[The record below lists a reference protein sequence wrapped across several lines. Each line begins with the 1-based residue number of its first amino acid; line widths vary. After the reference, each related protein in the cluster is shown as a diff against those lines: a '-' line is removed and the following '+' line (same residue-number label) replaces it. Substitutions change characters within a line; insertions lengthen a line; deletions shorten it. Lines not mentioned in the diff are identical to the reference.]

1 VSNNIQ
7 IQNGDTINVSSTS
20 SSATNV
26 TVSGVAAAGSSG
38 DKNYE
43 HDQSSASDTWVVT
56 HNLGKRASVSVVD
69 SAGTLILCEVEY
81 NSDNQITLTFDS
93 ATAGKA
99 YFN

>member
-1 VSNNIQ
+1 
-7 IQNGDTINVSSTS
+7 
-20 SSATNV
+20 
-26 TVSGVAAAGSSG
+26 
-38 DKNYE
+38 
-43 HDQSSASDTWVVT
+43 
-56 HNLGKRASVSVVD
+56 HNLAKRASVSVVD

>member
-7 IQNGDTINVSSTS
+7 IKNGDTINVSSTS
-20 SSATNV
+20 GSSTNV
-26 TVSGVAAAGSSG
+26 TISGVSAASSSG

-43 HDQSSASDTWVVT
+43 HDQSSASATWVVN
-56 HNLGKRASVSVVD
+56 HNLGKKASVSVVD

-81 NSDNQITLTFDS
+81 NSDSQITLTFDS
-93 ATAGKA
+93 PTAGKA

>member
-1 VSNNIQ
+1 MSNNIQ

-20 SSATNV
+20 GSSTNV
-26 TVSGVAAAGSSG
+26 TVSGVAAASGSG

-43 HDQSSASDTWVVT
+43 HDQSSASASWVVD

-69 SAGTLILCEVEY
+69 SAGTIILCEVEY

>member
-1 VSNNIQ
+1 MSNNIQ

-20 SSATNV
+20 GSSTNV
-26 TVSGVAAAGSSG
+26 TVSGVAAASGSG

-43 HDQSSASDTWVVT
+43 HDQSSASATWVVD
-56 HNLGKRASVSVVD
+56 HNLAKRASVSVVD